1 MVFGGSNDDLGL
13 VRDLSGLGF
22 VNGMGCIE
30 KIRRRTPVQQWTTG
44 RVGNQV
50 AHLSSNVIF
59 GDFDGAVVVSG
70 RNSYRRTIAT
80 LWSTI
85 CCSSL
90 LELLAERFGQYV
102 IRR

>member
-80 LWSTI
+80 
-85 CCSSL
+85 CGV
-90 LELLAERFGQYV
+90 RFAAQVFWNFWQNASGSM
-102 IRR
+102 